1 MSIIYTIFGFLSF
14 WTTVILVLIAVASS
28 ITAKDWF
35 AWIFRRKHLVGEL
48 EKLVDAYSKLPENCL
63 RSLNAMTYRHDTY
76 PRRNIQALAYKI
88 WEKRFASRYNDWT
101 YNWVGQTLAQ
111 AERALK

>member
-14 WTTVILVLIAVASS
+14 WTTVIVLVITLASS
-28 ITAKDWF
+28 ISAKDWF
-35 AWIFRRKHLVGEL
+35 AWTFRRKHLVREI

-63 RSLNAMTYRHDTY
+63 RSLNAMTYQRDTY
-76 PRRNIQALAYKI
+76 ARRKTQGLAYKI
-88 WEKRFASRYNDWT
+88 WGKRFASRYDDWT
-101 YNWVGQTLAQ
+101 YNWAEQTLTQ

>member
-14 WTTVILVLIAVASS
+14 WTTVVIVLITLCNS
-28 ITAKDWF
+28 ISAKDWF
-35 AWIFRRKHLVGEL
+35 AWVFRRKYLVREL

-63 RSLNAMTYRHDTY
+63 RSLNAMTYHHNAY
-76 PRRNIQALAYKI
+76 ARRKTQELAYKI
-88 WEKRFASRYNDWT
+88 WEKRFASRHDDWT
-101 YNWVGQTLAQ
+101 YNWSEQTLSQ